1 MRLKRLTI
9 KGFKSFADET
19 VIHFNENLIGIVGP
33 NGSGKSNVVDSI
45 RWVLGEQKTSELRLD
60 TMSDVIFN
68 GTKNRKEGKI
78 SKVTLS
84 FDNTKNVLPTEYNEV
99 SVSRILYRNGGSEY
113 QLNNVP
119 CRKKDITNLFIDSGI
134 GSNSYAIIS
143 LNMVE
148 DILHDNGGSRRGM
161 IEQAAG
167 IAKYKKRKKETL
179 SKLRGT
185 LEDLDRVQD
194 LLFEI
199 EKNMA
204 SFERQA
210 KRTEKFNQLKVD
222 YKELSIKISHIEV
235 KEFSL
240 KYNQLKDQIQVEKDK
255 RLKINTE
262 LGQDEAELQRLK
274 TDIIKYEKSLNED
287 QQAFN
292 TLIEEL
298 GRIEND
304 KNLSIQKL
312 QNAKDRLVEIDTSS
326 KQLEGSVGST
336 KSKYESSI
344 ISQDSSQA
352 KLGVAELAYKEAD
365 EKFAL
370 QSSSFDDLRQRE
382 KEIKSAVSAN
392 QLLKETLGR
401 EIEALLT
408 RQGILKTD
416 VSTMDTRIGEIN
428 KGGEAD
434 RKELQLQEKH
444 LEELEKQLESKSKE
458 SAELEAQLAE
468 MQSVGASAVV
478 DMNEKYAERAGIEQR
493 IKFIKNI
500 IENNEGLPESV
511 KFILNKKGKNYPV
524 FSDVIEIKDEKYTNI
539 IELFLEPYFYHILAA
554 DRKEA
559 LKIYEQVRDAQKGKI
574 KVIIADELP
583 KTALT
588 APKHDLVPLEDLIN
602 SDKLYTQ
609 YIRLLS
615 KDVYVTDKSY
625 KTLDLTSLSSDTTV
639 LFASEYLI
647 YTGGQLYGGSNTL
660 FEGVQLGRKK
670 ILEKLEI
677 KLDKLG
683 KVIVSLEEKAEQD
696 KTKQEASLEALNKAR
711 SGYEEIRKSLEESR
725 GKFYQIES
733 KITHLDESLKELDEQ
748 VQLKKE
754 ELVQVEKDLNLKNSR
769 YSEIETV
776 KVDEMSDQELT
787 LKIEEAH
794 KAYLAASAVRDQ
806 AQSALFEIRSTF
818 SLAAKD
824 VEFHKNTLGDISV
837 RIDALREEKA
847 NQEEIISST
856 DIALREIKQSLQDQY
871 EKKAQIQSKLS
882 EYEDTYYKEKGKIF
896 ELEKKIS
903 EFRSELYK
911 KDHLISE
918 LTEKYTQVGFEIK
931 GIHERNSIEFG
942 VEIKEN
948 EFPEEYEGANLDD
961 LRSKKTKIQDRI
973 RSFGEINP
981 MAITAYNE
989 IKERHDQISKERDD
1003 ILEAKSSL
1011 EETISEIEIAASER
1025 FNESLNRIRAN
1036 FKSVFQSLFS
1046 KDDDCDIVLLDNED
1060 PLEAKIEI
1068 IAKPKGKR
1076 PKSISSLSG
1085 GEKTLT
1091 AASFLFALYLL
1102 KPAPFCIFDE
1112 VDAPLDDVNVLKFNK
1127 IIREFSQDSQFIV
1140 ITHNKLTMSEVD
1152 ILYGV
1157 YLKELGVSGVS
1168 AVDFRTYDQTEMVV
1182 TP

>member
-45 RWVLGEQKTSELRLD
+45 RWVLGEQKKSELRLD
-60 TMSDVIFN
+60 SMVDVIFN
-68 GTKNRKEGKI
+68 GTKNRKQGKI

-84 FDNTKNVLPTEYNEV
+84 FDNTKNVLPTDYNEV
-99 SVSRILYRNGGSEY
+99 SVSRILYRNGTSEY

-167 IAKYKKRKKETL
+167 IAKYKQRKKETL
-179 SKLRGT
+179 NKLRGT

-240 KYNQLKDQIQVEKDK
+240 KYNQLKGQIEIEKDK

-274 TDIIKYEKSLNED
+274 ADIIKYEKSLNED

-298 GRIEND
+298 GKVEND

-312 QNAKDRLVEIDTSS
+312 QNAKDRLVEIDASS
-326 KQLEGSVGST
+326 SQLEGSVGST

-344 ISQDSSQA
+344 VSQETSQGQLA
-352 KLGVAELAYKEAD
+352 IAEQAYQEAD
-365 EKFAL
+365 KQFSL

-416 VSTMDTRIGEIN
+416 VSTMGGKKDEIS
-428 KGGEAD
+428 KGGEVD
-434 RKELQLQEKH
+434 RKELEKQQKQVADLENQLEQKSERSG
-444 LEELEKQLESKSKE
+444 ELET
-458 SAELEAQLAE
+458 ELADI
-468 MQSVGASAVV
+468 QSSSAVAV
-478 DMNEKYAERAGIEQR
+478 VEINEKYAERAGIEQR
-493 IKFIKNI
+493 IKFVKNI

-511 KFILNKKGKNYPV
+511 KFILKTKGKNYHV

-539 IELFLEPYFYHILAA
+539 VELFLEPYFYHVLAPN
-554 DRKEA
+554 RKEG

-574 KVIIADELP
+574 KVIIANELP
-583 KTALT
+583 KTKLT
-588 APKHDLVPLEDLIN
+588 SPRDGLIPLQDLVK
-602 SDKLYTQ
+602 SDKEFTP
-609 YIRLLS
+609 YIRLIS
-615 KDVYVTDKSY
+615 EDVYVTDQSY
-625 KTLDLTSLSSDTTV
+625 KSIDLSSLGSETTV

-670 ILEKLEI
+670 ILEKLEG
-677 KLDKLG
+677 KLTKLG
-683 KVIVSLEEKAEQD
+683 KVIESLEKKSKKQ
-696 KTKQEASLEALNKAR
+696 KTKQETAQENLATVKKEF
-711 SGYEEIRKSLEESR
+711 EERRKSLEESR
-725 GKFYQIES
+725 GKLYQIES
-733 KITHLDESLKELDEQ
+733 RISHLNDSVNELDHQ
-748 VQLKKE
+748 VQLKQE
-754 ELVQVEKDLNLKNSR
+754 ELVLVEKDLELKNSR

-787 LKIEEAH
+787 QKIEDAH
-794 KAYLAASAVRDQ
+794 KAYLASSASRDQ

-818 SLAAKD
+818 NLAAKD

-837 RIDALREEKA
+837 RIDALRKEKTT
-847 NQEEIISST
+847 QQEIISST
-856 DIALREIKQSLQDQY
+856 EVQLKEIKQSLQEQY
-871 EKKAQIQSKLS
+871 EKKAGIQSKLS

-903 EFRSELYK
+903 EFRSTLYK

-918 LTEKYTQVGFEIK
+918 LSEKFTQIGFEIK

-948 EFPEEYEGANLDD
+948 EFPEEYEGANLEE
-961 LRSKKTKIQDRI
+961 LKTKKTKIQDRI

-1011 EETISEIEIAASER
+1011 EETIVEIETAASER
-1025 FNESLNRIRAN
+1025 FNDSLNRIRVN
-1036 FKSVFQSLFS
+1036 FKAVFQSLFS

-1168 AVDFRTYDQTEMVV
+1168 AVDFRTYDQTEMVA